1 MGMAVSVLYL
11 GGQLIYGEIQSR
23 KVHQEIVEL
32 GELSY
37 DEAFLEEISKAE
49 GFLSVSPV
57 YEIPVKLRWKDYTMD
72 ATFTAVDMKEF
83 QMTGNA
89 PEEISLEIHR
99 YFSSE
104 KML

>member
-1 MGMAVSVLYL
+1 
-11 GGQLIYGEIQSR
+11 
-23 KVHQEIVEL
+23 
-32 GELSY
+32 Y

-57 YEIPVKLRWKDYTMD
+57 YEIPVKLRWEDYTMD

-89 PEEISLEIHR
+89 PEEISLGNTPALFIGKDALNGLTDS
-99 YFSSE
+99 Y
-104 KML
+104 